1 MSPIVVGFFSPTAQT
16 RGIGSG
22 FLSINKSGLDDG
34 VRGVF
39 EGNGGPITS
48 IALSSGPMFAGT
60 AGASINDAGTV
71 VFSASLDAGG
81 SGIFTGNGGPTSTV
95 ALSGGGVTGFG
106 GAPEINDAG
115 RVLYGASL
123 GGGNGGIFLRGGGQ
137 PDATVALT
145 SGPMFNAIVGA
156 TINSQGVVAF
166 SAVLDSGSEGVFPGS
181 GGPITTTGLE
191 PFPDGMGPS
200 INDFGKIAFT
210 GGGPG
215 EGFGT
220 SIRIGD
226 ADSVSTLVSNA
237 GPFAVFGR
245 YPVINNSGTVIF
257 LSGLDDG
264 RVELFTGPDPVADK
278 VIVNNEPL
286 FGSIVTS
293 FIPNNVESTG
303 VLDMNDAGQIAFHYV
318 IADGREGIAIAT
330 PVPQPTV
337 TVILL
342 ISFAGFTIGARKRRL
357 YQLQQQLNRGT

>member
-1 MSPIVVGFFSPTAQT
+1 MSAPGSGHDLPRKHKSRSSAASIRHLMKTPRFVTSESTNLIATLGHWRRAACASALLLVASIAPFANTAHAASYVFTNIADSSGIFSPTAQT

-81 SGIFTGNGGPTSTV
+81 SGIFTGNGGPPSTV

-123 GGGNGGIFLRGGGQ
+123 GGGNGGILLRGGGQ

-191 PFPDGMGPS
+191 PFPDEW
-200 INDFGKIAFT
+200 A
-210 GGGPG
+210 
-215 EGFGT
+215 
-220 SIRIGD
+220 
-226 ADSVSTLVSNA
+226 
-237 GPFAVFGR
+237 
-245 YPVINNSGTVIF
+245 
-257 LSGLDDG
+257 
-264 RVELFTGPDPVADK
+264 
-278 VIVNNEPL
+278 
-286 FGSIVTS
+286 
-293 FIPNNVESTG
+293 
-303 VLDMNDAGQIAFHYV
+303 
-318 IADGREGIAIAT
+318 
-330 PVPQPTV
+330 
-337 TVILL
+337 
-342 ISFAGFTIGARKRRL
+342 RRL
-357 YQLQQQLNRGT
+357 MTLAR